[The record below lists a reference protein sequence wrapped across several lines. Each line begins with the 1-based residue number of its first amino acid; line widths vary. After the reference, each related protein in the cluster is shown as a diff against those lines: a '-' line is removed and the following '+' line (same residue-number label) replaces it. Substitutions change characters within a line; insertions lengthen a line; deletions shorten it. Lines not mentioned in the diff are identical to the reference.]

1 MTGPL
6 LPFALIAAAV
16 VAWPGPAL
24 VSLRDRGL
32 YCLGLVAASAALI
45 TMIVVIA

>member
-6 LPFALIAAAV
+6 LPLAIIAAAV

-24 VSLRDRGL
+24 VSARDRGL
-32 YCLGLVAASAALI
+32 YCLGLVAAAATLI
-45 TMIVVIA
+45 ALAVVLA